1 MSTWN
6 TVGDSY
12 KYSGTWWI
20 SKSYRNWCEPERAV
34 WFQQLKMNSLQIMNI
49 LKNDP
54 FTKTVFTDVLPSDR
68 LPREIRNGLRRY
80 ILNTDSSDMPGSHWV
95 AMYLTED
102 GKGEFGIRMVRLL
115 DFTIRT
121 LLNFWTNIAV
131 HLHGT
136 EEFFK
141 PLHQTCVDNIHYS
154 LLYIDV
160 DVFQCQPLQICLR
173 IAKNGMMSLCAIL

>member
-1 MSTWN
+1 
-6 TVGDSY
+6 
-12 KYSGTWWI
+12 
-20 SKSYRNWCEPERAV
+20 
-34 WFQQLKMNSLQIMNI
+34 MNSLQIMNI

-54 FTKTVFTDVLPSDR
+54 FTKTAFTDVLPSNR
-68 LPREIRNGLRRY
+68 LPREIRKRPRGY
-80 ILNTDSSDMPGSHWV
+80 ILNTDPSDKPGSHWV
-95 AMYLTED
+95 ASTLQKMA
-102 GKGEFGIRMVRLL
+102 KGNFGIRMVRLL

-136 EEFFK
+136 EEFCK
-141 PLHQTCVDNIHYS
+141 PLDQKCVDNIHYS
-154 LLYIDV
+154 LLFIDV